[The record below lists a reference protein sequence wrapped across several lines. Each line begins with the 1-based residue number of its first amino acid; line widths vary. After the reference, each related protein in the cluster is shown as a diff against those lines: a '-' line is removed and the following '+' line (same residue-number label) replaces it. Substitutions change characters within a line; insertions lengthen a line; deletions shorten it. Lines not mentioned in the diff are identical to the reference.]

1 MNQPHIPPADAEQ
14 YVLGALEPEAAAAL
28 EAHTLACP
36 PCALVL
42 QREALLEE
50 QLREVAQA
58 ASVEQARLEAR
69 VIRPARWN
77 RPRVSASAAVGVMMA
92 AAAAV
97 MLLVLRPGQAVR
109 PPTQDDDFPVMALP
123 LELPEVPERLVACP
137 DLTSQ
142 ETCASEALARG
153 LLVQYPLGVGEVPRY
168 EGHSGI
174 PTDALSAAGPYSL

>member
-1 MNQPHIPPADAEQ
+1 MNQPHIHPADAEQ

-28 EAHTLACP
+28 EAHTLDCA

-58 ASVEQARLEAR
+58 AVAVEAQ

-97 MLLVLRPGQAVR
+97 MLLVLRPEQAVR
-109 PPTQDDDFPVMALP
+109 PPTQDEDFPVTALP
-123 LELPEVPERLVACP
+123 LELPEMPERLVACP

-142 ETCASEALARG
+142 
-153 LLVQYPLGVGEVPRY
+153 
-168 EGHSGI
+168 
-174 PTDALSAAGPYSL
+174 

>member
-1 MNQPHIPPADAEQ
+1 MNQPHIHPADAEQ

-28 EAHTLACP
+28 EAHTIACP

-58 ASVEQARLEAR
+58 TVEEARVEAR

-97 MLLVLRPGQAVR
+97 TLLVLRPEQAVQ
-109 PPTQDDDFPVMALP
+109 PPTQDEDFPVMALP
-123 LELPEVPERLVACP
+123 LELPEMPERLVACP

-153 LLVQYPLGVGEVPRY
+153 LLVQYPQGVGEVPRY

-174 PTDALSAAGPYSL
+174 PTDALSASGPYSL

>member
-1 MNQPHIPPADAEQ
+1 MNQPHIQPADAEQ

-28 EAHTLACP
+28 EAHTLACS

-58 ASVEQARLEAR
+58 PVQEAR
-69 VIRPARWN
+69 EEARIIRPARWN
-77 RPRVSASAAVGVMMA
+77 RPRVSASAAAGVMMA

-97 MLLVLRPGQAVR
+97 TLLVLRPEQAVQPR
-109 PPTQDDDFPVMALP
+109 TQDEDFPVMALP
-123 LELPEVPERLVACP
+123 LELPELPERLVACP

-142 ETCASEALARG
+142 ESCASEALARG
-153 LLVQYPLGVGEVPRY
+153 LLVQYPQGVGEVPRY
-168 EGHSGI
+168 EGHAGL
-174 PTDALSAAGPYSL
+174 PPGALLAEGPHSL

>member
-1 MNQPHIPPADAEQ
+1 MNQPHIQPADAEQ

-28 EAHTLACP
+28 EAHTVACS
-36 PCALVL
+36 PCALLL

-58 ASVEQARLEAR
+58 PVEEARAEAR

-77 RPRVSASAAVGVMMA
+77 RPRVTAAAVGVMMA

-97 MLLVLRPGQAVR
+97 TLLVLRPEQTVQPR
-109 PPTQDDDFPVMALP
+109 TQDEDFPVMALP
-123 LELPEVPERLVACP
+123 LELPELPERLVACP
-137 DLTSQ
+137 DATSQ

-153 LLVQYPLGVGEVPRY
+153 LLVQYPQGVGEVPRY

-174 PTDALSAAGPYSL
+174 PTDALSAAGPYPL

>member
-1 MNQPHIPPADAEQ
+1 MNQPHIHPADAEQ
-14 YVLGALEPEAAAAL
+14 YVLGAMEPGAAAAL
-28 EAHTLACP
+28 EAHTLACS
-36 PCALVL
+36 PCALIL

-58 ASVEQARLEAR
+58 PAQEAQ

-97 MLLVLRPGQAVR
+97 TLLVLRPEQAAQ
-109 PPTQDDDFPVMALP
+109 PHTLDEDFPVMALP

-142 ETCASEALARG
+142 EACASEALARG
-153 LLVQYPLGVGEVPRY
+153 LLVQYPQGVGEVPRY

-174 PTDALSAAGPYSL
+174 PTDALSAAGPYPL